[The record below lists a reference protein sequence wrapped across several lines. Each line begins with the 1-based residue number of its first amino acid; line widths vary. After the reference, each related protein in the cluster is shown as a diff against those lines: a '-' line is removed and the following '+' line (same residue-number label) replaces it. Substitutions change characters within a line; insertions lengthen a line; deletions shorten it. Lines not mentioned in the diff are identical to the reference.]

1 MADKGAGKPSSFNE
15 SPPASGGH
23 YDGFG
28 ELRDAVAELINL
40 PGGGEAGIG
49 NHPVADRWHELGQAF
64 GSAIDVLE
72 SVNEGFHKEIKRA
85 VEDARFAG
93 ESGTA
98 FENYAGRIF
107 RESRSVLSVLNGGR
121 MPYSYEVGDVGH
133 DIKVFAEGW
142 WDTYKEGKRSI
153 NESRSPAELRTA
165 QKTMILGLLKLLSE
179 LSGKYSTRGQELVP
193 FEPVTGAA
201 GSGGGSGGGS
211 GSGSNKGSGSSKGS
225 DSSKGGGSN
234 NKGSDSNN
242 KGGSNSKGGSGNA
255 GGGGNDTDA
264 EQEKAAQ
271 EEADEAL
278 RKLREGD
285 VGTGGTESSG
295 GGAGSSQAKKQTQSD
310 GPNSQGG
317 GSGSGGAQEKA
328 AQEKAAQE
336 KAAQEKAAQ
345 GQAAQGQAAQEKA
358 AAGQA
363 AQEKAAQEKAA
374 QEKAAQ
380 EQAKQEADEVLR
392 KLGEGNGGTGGE
404 TGGTGPSGGGAGN
417 FQDKKQTQSGG
428 PNSKGGGSG
437 SGAAQEKAA
446 QEKAAQEKA
455 AQEKAAQEKAA
466 QEKAAQEKAKQEALD
481 ALDKLRNGDPAQD
494 KAIDD
499 AKDAIEKRF
508 GDDKK
513 DKPGDA
519 EVDPKALEKAKGGAQ
534 DVLKELG
541 KNDLTPEQQK
551 ALEQAKKDIGGM
563 SPDDDPK
570 DLAKA
575 KQDALDALD
584 KLRNDDPGLNKAI
597 DDAKDAIKD
606 QFDEALGKDRGGSG
620 DGHSMPDP
628 RTVDRAADEATDALD
643 DAAERKLNPEQ
654 QGAVEH
660 ARDALDDL
668 REAKTPEELAQAKE
682 DLSAALDKVG
692 KSIDD
697 PAVRHEIE
705 EAKKAVTG
713 LGEHEPLST
722 NQMKTLGAVEKEALS
737 AIDDLGKDTDD
748 PARQQAFEDAKEAVR
763 KSIGHIGPE
772 DLNLRTSGGGG
783 SSGGGGGDHYKST
796 GSNGNGT
803 SDLDDYL
810 RGKGQHNSQYNGN
823 QGSGNQSSGNQ
834 GGGNQGGGNQGGGN
848 GYGRGSDATRF
859 DVAAKQ
865 SLGAMTGQQ
874 GGQQVTST
882 FPGSSSGAPP
892 MGMPMGGMGGGMGG
906 GGGAQNQGR
915 ESQIWVQADPTV
927 WEDTADKPT
936 PVIGKGGTE
945 Q

>member
-1 MADKGAGKPSSFNE
+1 MADKETGGSGSFNE
-15 SPPASGGH
+15 SQPKLAS
-23 YDGFG
+23 YDD
-28 ELRDAVAELINL
+28 LDDLKDAVSTLIYL
-40 PGGGEAGIG
+40 PGGGKDAPASSG
-49 NHPVADRWHELGQAF
+49 NHPVGDEWHELGKAL
-64 GSAIDVLE
+64 GVAIDALE
-72 SVNEGFHKEIKRA
+72 SVNDEFRKHIKSA
-85 VEDARFAG
+85 VDEFAG
-93 ESGTA
+93 ESGSA
-98 FENYAGRIF
+98 FESYAKRIH
-107 RESRSVLSVLNGGR
+107 RESQGVLSAINGGR
-121 MPYSYEVGDVGH
+121 LPYSYEVGDVGH
-133 DIKVFAEGW
+133 DIKAFADAWWKTINDLKKEEDEAVEEAVNAARSGGGW
-142 WDTYKEGKRSI
+142 SAVKSMI
-153 NESRSPAELRTA
+153 TA
-165 QKTMILGLLKLLSE
+165 QETVTGAFKGLRLKVLNGLFKDHQN
-179 LSGKYSTRGQELVP
+179 KYGNRGQELVP

-211 GSGSNKGSGSSKGS
+211 GNGSNKGGSG
-225 DSSKGGGSN
+225 
-234 NKGSDSNN
+234 
-242 KGGSNSKGGSGNA
+242 NSKGGSNKKGGSGNSGGGNGKSGSGNS
-255 GGGGNDTDA
+255 GGGGNDNDA
-264 EQEKAAQ
+264 EQEKAAKEKAAQ
-271 EEADEAL
+271 DEADQTL
-278 RKLREGD
+278 KKLREGGD
-285 VGTGGTESSG
+285 GTGTGGTGSSG
-295 GGAGSSQAKKQTQSD
+295 GGGPQAKKQTQSD
-310 GPNSQGG
+310 GPNSKG
-317 GSGSGGAQEKA
+317 GSGGSGDAQEKA
-328 AQEKAAQE
+328 AQD
-336 KAAQEKAAQ
+336 
-345 GQAAQGQAAQEKA
+345 
-358 AAGQA
+358 
-363 AQEKAAQEKAA
+363 
-374 QEKAAQ
+374 
-380 EQAKQEADEVLR
+380 ADEALKKLR
-392 KLGEGNGGTGGE
+392 EGGGGTGGE
-404 TGGTGPSGGGAGN
+404 TGGTGSSGGGSGN
-417 FQDKKQTQSGG
+417 PQAKKQTQSGG
-428 PNSKGGGSG
+428 PNSKGGSGGSG
-437 SGAAQEKAA
+437 DD
-446 QEKAAQEKA
+446 
-455 AQEKAAQEKAA
+455 QEKAAQEKAA

-481 ALDKLRNGDPAQD
+481 ALDTLRNGDPAQD

-584 KLRNDDPGLNKAI
+584 KLRNDDPDLNKAI

-697 PAVRHEIE
+697 PAVRQEIE
-705 EAKKAVTG
+705 DAKKAVTG

-772 DLNLRTSGGGG
+772 DLNPRTSGGGG

-834 GGGNQGGGNQGGGN
+834 SSGNQSSGNQSSGNQGGGN

-874 GGQQVTST
+874 GGQQATST

-927 WEDTADKPT
+927 WEDTTDKPT